1 MKEWEEN
8 VFERK
13 HHEDAHR
20 FWEYKLMPTVGVIL
34 LTWAYFTNS
43 ISLALLGLFA
53 FLSPIID
60 YLNYKVIRSKGF
72 QEMGG
77 CLWMTII
84 PLGILLILFSSTDR
98 YTSSKGEKYHIYTDC
113 KTLHHSYN
121 IKKFSYAID
130 TWILGFDECK
140 VCKERSADELSIKKA
155 KRKEKERQRKIEELQ
170 EQIDA
175 LENGADPDDLETLEE
190 ESDWE
195 YGVPQRYQQ

>member
-43 ISLALLGLFA
+43 ISLALLGL
-53 FLSPIID
+53 
-60 YLNYKVIRSKGF
+60 
-72 QEMGG
+72 
-77 CLWMTII
+77 
-84 PLGILLILFSSTDR
+84 LLILFSSTDR